1 MSSEKK
7 KKIKV
12 LLISLPGMLQ
22 SVLRQTLAAKSD
34 VDLVGVAS
42 GCLSAFSMIKQ
53 QAPELIVVDSNL
65 PDAEIQELI
74 LQVRAEQIK
83 SRFMVLTETV
93 RQREKATSAGADF
106 VLRSD
111 ALPRELDSVMVEMRN
126 GMKVKV

>member
-1 MSSEKK
+1 MSSEK

-53 QAPELIVVDSNL
+53 QSPELIVVDSNL

-74 LQVRAEQIK
+74 QQVHAEQIK
-83 SRFMVLTETV
+83 ARFMVLTETI
-93 RQREKATSAGADF
+93 RQKEQATRAGADF

-111 ALPRELDSVMVEMRN
+111 ALSREFDFVLTETRN
-126 GMKVKV
+126 GLKVKA

>member
-22 SVLRQTLAAKSD
+22 GVLRQTLAAKSD

-53 QAPELIVVDSNL
+53 LAPDLIVIDSNL

-74 LQVRAEQIK
+74 RRAHAEQTLG
-83 SRFMVLTETV
+83 RFLVLTETS
-93 RQREKATSAGADF
+93 RQKDFAKNAGADF
-106 VLRSD
+106 ILRSD